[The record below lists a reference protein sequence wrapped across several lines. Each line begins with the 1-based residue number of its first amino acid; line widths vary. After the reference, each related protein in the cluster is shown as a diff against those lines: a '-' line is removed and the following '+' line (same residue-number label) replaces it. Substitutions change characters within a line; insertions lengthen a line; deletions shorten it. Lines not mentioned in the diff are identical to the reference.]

1 MRYTTII
8 DLSELPAVYRNRN
21 ARLLYL
27 HLCLKCGYHDDDRDI
42 MVTSLRRL
50 SADVGLTL
58 SATRFAI
65 GQLEA
70 NDLVSREG
78 DRWRVRKWLMSPEI
92 TKRVAKK
99 QQQEADADASLAR
112 KFDEQA
118 EENKRRAEEKLERL
132 STRELQE
139 WVKELE
145 RGDNEKHHGISLKPC
160 DQNIEYLKSILKRR

>member
-1 MRYTTII
+1 MRYTTVI
-8 DLSELPAVYRNRN
+8 DLTELPSVYRNRN

-27 HLCLKCGYHDDDRDI
+27 HLCLKCGFHDDDRDLI
-42 MVTSLRRL
+42 VTSLRRL

-65 GQLEA
+65 RQLEA
-70 NDLVSREG
+70 NDLVTREG
-78 DRWRVRKWLMSPEI
+78 DRWRVRKWLMTPEI
-92 TKRVAKK
+92 TKRAAKK
-99 QQQEADADASLAR
+99 RHQEAEADASLAR

-132 STRELQE
+132 STRELQA

-145 RGDNEKHHGISLKPC
+145 RGDSEKHHGISLKPC
-160 DQNIEYLKSILKRR
+160 AQNIEYLKSILQRR